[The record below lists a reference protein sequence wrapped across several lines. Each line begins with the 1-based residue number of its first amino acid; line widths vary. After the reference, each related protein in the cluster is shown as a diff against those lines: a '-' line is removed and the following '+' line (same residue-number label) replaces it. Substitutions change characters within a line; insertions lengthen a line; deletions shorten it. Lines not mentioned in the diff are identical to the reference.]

1 LTTLK
6 LVGTRGA
13 FIAFFGSILPICLG
27 VCIAYALGYHGI
39 AAIAAGCT
47 FAPTSHGII
56 MGVLKKNNV
65 INTPTGQL
73 ILAAAILDDMIA
85 CE

>member
-1 LTTLK
+1 
-6 LVGTRGA
+6 
-13 FIAFFGSILPICLG
+13 
-27 VCIAYALGYHGI
+27 
-39 AAIAAGCT
+39 
-47 FAPTSHGII
+47 